1 MLALNQ
7 TKSLIQ
13 RLKKIEHARR
23 SLQVLSGD
31 ILSGSKRAIFAFH
44 RDDQTVAM
52 QELQTAQKK
61 LRLATRLTVQESR
74 IRYDGPWRAAQEEF
88 AEAHLLSQYLRSGKI
103 GPVPDVSDDPDIFIG
118 ALSDLTGE
126 LVRHAVRLVTQ
137 HKKKSVT
144 QIFQDVDTVVGFLLQ
159 MDLTGNLRTKVD
171 QAKQNL
177 RKLEE
182 MCYELA
188 LRS

>member
-1 MLALNQ
+1 MLSLTH
-7 TKSLIQ
+7 TKSLKK
-13 RLKKIEHARR
+13 RLKKIEQARHSLHA
-23 SLQVLSGD
+23 LSGD

-44 RDDQTVAM
+44 RDDQKTAI
-52 QELQTAQKK
+52 QELHMAQKK
-61 LRLATRLTVQESR
+61 LRLAAQIAKREPRVN
-74 IRYDGPWRAAQEEF
+74 YDGPWRAAQEEF

-126 LVRHAVRLVTQ
+126 LVRYAVRLVTQ
-137 HKKKSVT
+137 HKKMKVE
-144 QIFQDVDTVVGFLLQ
+144 QIFKDVDQVIMFLLQ
-159 MDLTGNLRTKVD
+159 LDLTGNLRTKVD

-188 LRS
+188 LRG

>member
-1 MLALNQ
+1 MLSPAQKN
-7 TKSLIQ
+7 SLIK
-13 RLKKIEHARR
+13 RVKKIELARR
-23 SLQVLSGD
+23 ALHSLSSE
-31 ILSGSKRAIFAFH
+31 ILSASKRAIFAYH
-44 RDDQTVAM
+44 RDDKKIAL
-52 QELQTAQKK
+52 QELHEAQKK
-61 LRLATRLTVQESR
+61 LRLAARIGQQEPR
-74 IRYDGPWRAAQEEF
+74 VNYDGPWRAAQEEF
-88 AEAHLLSQYLRSGKI
+88 AEAHLLSQYLHDGKI

-137 HKKKSVT
+137 HKTAAVE
-144 QIFQDVDTVVGFLLQ
+144 QIFKDVDQVIGFLLQ
-159 MDLTGNLRTKVD
+159 MDLTGNMRTKVD

-188 LRS
+188 LRR